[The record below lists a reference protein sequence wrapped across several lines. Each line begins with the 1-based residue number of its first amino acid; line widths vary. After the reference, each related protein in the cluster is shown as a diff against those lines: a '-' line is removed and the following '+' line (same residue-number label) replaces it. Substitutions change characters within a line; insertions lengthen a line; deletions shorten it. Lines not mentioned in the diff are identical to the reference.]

1 MLSLLARFL
10 PRVFSPTH
18 TALIVCV
25 SLLAFPTPSLHAAG
39 KTKFVVEETTIAE
52 IQSAILAKKLTS
64 TQLVELYLARI
75 QAYNGPAVEEPDGIL
90 GVIKPVAR
98 AKGINALITLNLRP
112 AARKEWGFDDRKARS
127 MTDPLDNDPAMPDA
141 LEVAAQLDAHFA
153 KTGKLIGPLHGVV
166 LSIKD
171 QYDTFDLRTTGG
183 ADAFYANDRPPRDAT
198 FIKRLREA
206 GAIILAK
213 ANLGEYAT
221 PRGRSAFG
229 GTTGNPYATDRYP
242 GGSSGG
248 SGASVAAN
256 LVTVSIAEE
265 TGASIRTPARVN
277 NSVGIAPT
285 QELVSRDGMIGA
297 GLNTRVGPVTR
308 TVEDSAR
315 ILDVIAGYDPL
326 DELTVFSIGRLPP
339 KPYASYAKE
348 KSLKGL
354 RIGVVREYMDKSLFT
369 VADHESIDI
378 TERAIAELKKLGAE
392 IVDPGAGGELFKE
405 AMRAYDPAL
414 DNVLYTKFFPEQF
427 PVDASGKPAGD
438 HIATLVEYTVNPS
451 LVPPGATIRD
461 FGGASPTEGESRYW
475 MSRYL
480 KQRGDANIKTLT
492 DLIVKANHFVDPGF
506 GSKKAEL
513 EAADRA
519 RVLDTR
525 NRLQRRFVIQQVV
538 LKGMADMKLDALVYP
553 TANIPPPILGAPIEP
568 NVNGRPGNSSW
579 NLLGQNGFPAITVPA
594 GFTTQVYNRVKDS
607 ASKDGTRLEGPF
619 PAKLPVGVD
628 FLARPFA
635 EPLLFQIAS
644 AYERATKHRTPPPDF
659 GPIPSKP

>member
-1 MLSLLARFL
+1 MIR
-10 PRVFSPTH
+10 FSPTH
-18 TALIVCV
+18 LFRRP
-25 SLLAFPTPSLHAAG
+25 LLAAIIAVCAWALPAARAAE
-39 KTKFVVEETTIAE
+39 TFRVEETTIAQIHE
-52 IQSAILAKKLTS
+52 AILAKKLTS

-75 QAYNGPAVEEPDGIL
+75 QAYNGPAVEEPEGIL
-90 GVIKPVAR
+90 GPVKPIAN

-112 AARKEWGFDDRKARS
+112 AARKKWGFDDRKARS
-127 MTDPLDNDPAMPDA
+127 LTDLVDADPAMPDA
-141 LEVAAQLDAHFA
+141 LEVAARLDAHVA
-153 KTGKLIGPLHGVV
+153 KTGQLIGPLHGVV

-198 FIKRLREA
+198 FIKRLRDA

-256 LVTVSIAEE
+256 LVTASIAEE

-277 NSVGIAPT
+277 NCVGIAPT

-297 GLNTRVGPVTR
+297 GLNTRVGPITR

-326 DELTVFSIGRLPP
+326 DELTVFSLGRMPP
-339 KPYASYAKE
+339 RPYASYVGE
-348 KSLKGL
+348 KSLRGV

-378 TERAIAELKKLGAE
+378 AERAIAELKKLGAE
-392 IVDPGAGGELFKE
+392 IIDPGPGGELFKNV
-405 AMRAYDPAL
+405 MRQVNPAV
-414 DNVLYTKFFPEQF
+414 DNALYVRQFPEKF
-427 PVDASGKPAGD
+427 PFDKDGKPVGD
-438 HIATLVEYTVNPS
+438 HIATLVDYTADPS
-451 LVPPGATIRD
+451 LVPAGTTIRD
-461 FGGASPTEGESRYW
+461 FGGAVPSEGEGRYW
-475 MSRYL
+475 LSLYL
-480 KQRGDANIKTLT
+480 KRRGDTAIKTVA
-492 DLIVKANHFVDPGF
+492 DLITKANHFNDPGF

-513 EAADRA
+513 EATDRA
-519 RVLDTR
+519 RTLDTR

-538 LKGMADMKLDALVYP
+538 LQGMAELQLDALVYP

-568 NVNGRPGNSSW
+568 NLNGRPGNSSW

-594 GFTTQVYNRVKDS
+594 GFTTQVYDRVRDPS
-607 ASKDGTRLEGPF
+607 AKDGTRLVGPV
-619 PAKLPVGVD
+619 PAKLPVGID
-628 FLARPFA
+628 FLGRPFS
-635 EPLLFQIAS
+635 EPLLFKIAA
-644 AYERATKHRTPPPDF
+644 AYEAQTKHRTPPPRF
-659 GPIPSKP
+659 GPLPAAP